1 MKAFAWSYLCFLAFV
16 STAFAAKFPANA
28 WKDATKQSVP
38 GNAVPNK
45 FIVEVADAADIPGKR
60 SLHARA
66 PHEALYHSLRKRDV
80 GFKVD
85 KEFNHQGIFVGA
97 SVTLDN
103 ANVRPAMGVIID
115 MPSYASLQ
123 DQQKIAQIAG
133 VKAVRPV
140 VRIPGPKPVSMHV
153 VTGVNDPALP
163 PDSESTHI
171 LTRVDKLHAQGI
183 AGKGVKIGMI
193 SLDTGI
199 DHTHPTLGGG
209 IGPGFKIIGG
219 FDFVGDAFDGSNT
232 PVPDP
237 DPLDQCNGHGTHVA
251 GIIGA
256 DPVNPFN
263 ISGVAFQASLTSYRI
278 FGCGGS
284 TTDDVIIEALLR
296 GVSEG
301 QDILTMSLGG
311 SDGWTESSASVVSSR
326 ISDTGKIVTIAAGN
340 DGSKGAFYTSSP
352 GNAISAISV
361 ASLDNTVI
369 ELQNATVHGAT
380 HDPITYFAT
389 FPFPVTQ
396 TLPIF
401 VTSTD
406 TTVIDDAC
414 DPLPDST
421 PDLSGFVTII
431 RRGTC
436 TFVQKLTNV
445 AAKKGSLALIYD
457 NGSGFSAISVGNF
470 TATLIQAADGVFL
483 ANAFAAGQKISLSFP
498 QSGAAFGFPDPA
510 GGLISSFSS
519 FGPTNDLFFKPA
531 IAAPGGNIL
540 STLPVPLGSFG
551 IESGT
556 SMATPFMA
564 GVSALL
570 FGVKGRSPSVG
581 TTARTLFE
589 TTAQKISSSHTDGDP
604 LQSVAVQGGG
614 LVDAFSAITT
624 DFVVTPGE
632 FLLNDTANFKPLQTF
647 TVKNNGKKAKA
658 FKLSHS
664 PAGTALSLQPGTSF
678 PADGPVPL
686 STQFATVKFS
696 ETSFTVHPGQTQ
708 KLTAH
713 FTAPKGV
720 DASVLPIFSG
730 FIDITSADEIFH
742 VSYVGVA
749 ASLKNAK
756 VVDTTDTFFGTNL
769 PALGAPDG
777 TFISGPSNF
786 TFVGAD
792 IPTLVM
798 RLDFG
803 TPKLRVDLVGPNI
816 KIKTTLNQRDI
827 SPVLERSLFTFP
839 NDAKGGSFAQVKTL
853 GPLFEFDFIPRN
865 SDVNDGSGFNAFGIS
880 NVFANNTVIPNGS
893 YRILLRVLKVTG
905 DPTKEEDF
913 ESWLSPVVGFQAPPP
928 KQS

>member
-1 MKAFAWSYLCFLAFV
+1 MKSLVWSLFFTLAV
-16 STAFAAKFPANA
+16 APAVFAAKFPQNA
-28 WKDATKQSVP
+28 WTDASKQTIP

-45 FIVEVADAADIPGKR
+45 FIVEVADVSDIPGKR
-60 SLHARA
+60 ELGA
-66 PHEALYHSLRKRDV
+66 PDSHKRLYHALRKRDV

-103 ANVRPAMGVIID
+103 ANDR
-115 MPSYASLQ
+115 
-123 DQQKIAQIAG
+123 KQITQIPG

-140 VRIPGPKPVSMHV
+140 ILVPAPNPVNIHV
-153 VTGVNDPALP
+153 VSGVDDPALP
-163 PDSESTHI
+163 PDSESTHV
-171 LTRVDKLHAQGI
+171 LTGVDKLHAQGI
-183 AGKGVKIGMI
+183 LGQGVKIGI
-193 SLDTGI
+193 LDTGI
-199 DHTHPTLGGG
+199 DFTHPVLGGG

-219 FDFVGDAFDGSNT
+219 FDFVGDDFTGANT

-237 DPLDQCNGHGTHVA
+237 SPLDQCNGHGTHVA

-256 DPVNPFN
+256 NPDNPFN
-263 ISGVAFQASLTSYRI
+263 ISGVAFHASLTSYRI
-278 FGCGGS
+278 FGCTGS
-284 TTDDVIIEALLR
+284 TTDDIIVEALLR

-311 SDGWTESSASVVSSR
+311 SDGWTESTASVVSSR

-352 GNAISAISV
+352 GNAISSISV

-369 ELQNATVHGAT
+369 ELQNATVHGVV

-389 FPFPVTQ
+389 FPFPVND

-406 TTVIDDAC
+406 PAVVDDAC

-421 PDLSGFVTII
+421 PDLSGFITIV

-445 AAKKGSLALIYD
+445 AAKNGTVSLIYD
-457 NGSGFSAISVGNF
+457 NGSGFSAIDVGNF
-470 TATLIQAADGVFL
+470 TSTLIQADDGVFL
-483 ANAFAAGQKISLSFP
+483 VNAFASGETVSLSFP
-498 QSGAAFGFPDPA
+498 QSGAAFGFPDLS

-519 FGPTNDLFFKPA
+519 FGPTNDMFFKPA
-531 IAAPGGNIL
+531 VAAPGGNIL

-556 SMATPFMA
+556 SMATPFIA

-570 FGVKGRSPSVG
+570 FGVKGHSPSVG

-604 LQSVAVQGGG
+604 LQSVSVQGGG
-614 LVDAFSAITT
+614 LVDAFTAITT
-624 DFVVTPGE
+624 DIVVTPGE
-632 FLLNDTANFKPLQTF
+632 FLLNDTAHFKPLQTF
-647 TVKNNGKKAKA
+647 TVKNNGKTAKS

-664 PAGTALSLQPGTSF
+664 PAGTALSLQSGTSF

-686 STQFATVKFS
+686 STKFATVKFS

-713 FTAPKGV
+713 FTAPSGA
-720 DASVLPIFSG
+720 DASILPIFSG
-730 FIDITSADEIFH
+730 FIDIDSTDGLDSFH
-742 VSYVGVA
+742 VSYVGLA
-749 ASLKNAK
+749 ASLKDAQ
-756 VVDTTDTFFGTNL
+756 VVDNSDVFFGVNL
-769 PALGAPDG
+769 PALGASDG
-777 TFISGPSNF
+777 SFISGPANF
-786 TFVGAD
+786 TFVGSD
-792 IPTLVM
+792 FPTLVM

-803 TPKLRVDLVGPNI
+803 TPKLRFDLVDPNI
-816 KIKTTLNQRDI
+816 KIKTTLNQR
-827 SPVLERSLFTFP
+827 SEQTHVLEKSVFTFP
-839 NDAKGGSFAQVKTL
+839 NAAQAGTFSQVKIL
-853 GPLFEFDFIPRN
+853 GPLFEFDFLPRN
-865 SDVNDGSGFNAFGIS
+865 SDVNDGSGFNSFGLTNTFANGTTIS
-880 NVFANNTVIPNGS
+880 NGS
-893 YRILLRVLKVTG
+893 FRFLLRALKVTG

-913 ESWLSPVVGFQAPPP
+913 ESWLSDVVGVQAPSP
-928 KQS
+928 